1 MPPTLQSIDLPLGPC
16 IRGKV
21 RDSWDLGDRRLIVTT
36 DRQSAFDRVL
46 GTVPFKGQILTAMAE
61 WWFRRTADI
70 LPNHLLEKPDPN
82 CLLVR
87 RARVWPVEVVVRGYI
102 TGVTDTALWPRYD
115 AGQRRMY
122 GLDFPDGLRKNERLP
137 TAVITPTT
145 KAQDGG
151 HDRPL
156 SREELLAEGRV
167 PEAVYTRMEAAALAL
182 FARGQALAAE
192 RGLILVDTKYE
203 FGDCAGELL
212 LVDEVHTVDSSRY
225 WEAASYAE
233 RFAAGEEP
241 ETFDKEFLRRWYV
254 DQGYR
259 GEGEPPPLPA
269 ALAERMSRSYR
280 LALERLTGE
289 TFRPDEAPPEERIR
303 ANLRLAGLLA

>member
-1 MPPTLQSIDLPLGPC
+1 MEPPAMPPTLQSIDLPLGPC

-21 RDSWDLGDRRLIVTT
+21 RDSWDLGARRLIVTT

-46 GTVPFKGQILTAMAE
+46 GTVPFKGQILTAMTE
-61 WWFRRTADI
+61 WWFRRTADL
-70 LPNHLLEKPDPN
+70 LPNHLLDKPDPN

-87 RARVWPVEVVVRGYI
+87 RA
-102 TGVTDTALWPRYD
+102 L
-115 AGQRRMY
+115 
-122 GLDFPDGLRKNERLP
+122 
-137 TAVITPTT
+137 ITPTT

-156 SREELLAEGRV
+156 SRAELVAEGWV
-167 PEAVYTRMEAAALAL
+167 PESVYQRMEAAALAL

-203 FGDCAGELL
+203 FGDCEGELL
-212 LVDEVHTVDSSRY
+212 LVDEIHTVDSSRY

-280 LALERLTGE
+280 AALERLTGE
-289 TFRPDEAPPEERIR
+289 AFRPDEAPPEERIL
-303 ANLRLAGLLA
+303 ANLRRAGLLA